1 MNEVDRALPGPSER
15 LCKTRWD
22 AASPIRHAQV
32 SESQP
37 CSGPLGDPLHFSSC
51 AGSLLSSAPSLP
63 SLGHTGQHF
72 HLLFFILPS
81 VPFSKTPA
89 LSSQAG
95 KQRGG
100 PLLGTGDP
108 QTTPILLAYFMEKM
122 VKRGAEIPSKSRF
135 FSQPTNL
142 PSSISANL
150 LPDRWRGKRVP
161 PVRLTLSL
169 PLVFASDPLSLCS
182 DTSFHPS
189 PSSFLDLQPLSLSL
203 SAYSFSH
210 CYLLKSLCLTS

>member
-1 MNEVDRALPGPSER
+1 MSSASPACFTSGSTRLMNEVDRALPGPSER

-108 QTTPILLAYFMEKM
+108 QTTPSVEQKSP
-122 VKRGAEIPSKSRF
+122 PS
-135 FSQPTNL
+135 PD
-142 PSSISANL
+142 SSHSPQTCL
-150 LPDRWRGKRVP
+150 VP
-161 PVRLTLSL
+161 SL
-169 PLVFASDPLSLCS
+169 P
-182 DTSFHPS
+182 TSFLTAGGGKG
-189 PSSFLDLQPLSLSL
+189 FPL
-203 SAYSFSH
+203 
-210 CYLLKSLCLTS
+210 